1 MSDSK
6 FSFTGLKELRAN
18 LQTLQHHTR
27 EAMVIAAIKHA
38 NRVMDASKQLVPVE
52 TGALMISGEVLEPE
66 ITDSGVSID
75 LVYGT
80 SEPTSNYAIVQ
91 HERLDFNH
99 PLGGQAKYLE
109 QPLLAMADDLTRE
122 LAETAKL

>member
-6 FSFTGLKELRAN
+6 FTFAGLHELQAN
-18 LQTLQHHTR
+18 LQKVQRDTR
-27 EAMVIAAIKHA
+27 ESMILAAVKHA
-38 NRVMDASKQLVPVE
+38 NKVMAESKGLVPIDK
-52 TGALMISGEVLEPE
+52 GPLMISGEVLEPE
-66 ITDSGVSID
+66 VTDAGVTID

-99 PLGGQAKYLE
+99 PNGGQAKYLE

-122 LAETAKL
+122 LAETVKL

>member
-6 FSFTGLKELRAN
+6 FTLTGLRELRAN
-18 LQTLQHHTR
+18 LQAVQRHTK
-27 EAMVIAAIKHA
+27 EAMTLAAVKHA
-38 NRVMDASKQLVPVE
+38 NKVMSASKQLVPVD
-52 TGALMISGEVLEPE
+52 TGALMISGEVLDPVV
-66 ITDSGVSID
+66 TDQDVSVD

-99 PLGGQAKYLE
+99 PNGGQAKYLD
-109 QPLLAMADDLTRE
+109 QPLLAMADDLTTAI
-122 LAETAKL
+122 AETVKL

>member
-1 MSDSK
+1 MANSK
-6 FSFTGLKELRAN
+6 FTFTGLKEMQDN
-18 LQTLQHHTR
+18 LHAVQRRTR
-27 EAMVIAAIKHA
+27 EAMTLAAVKHA
-38 NRVMDASKQLVPVE
+38 NRVMDASGALVPVE

-66 ITDSGVSID
+66 VTDSGVTVD

-99 PLGGQAKYLE
+99 PNGGQAKYLE
-109 QPLLAMADDLTRE
+109 QPLLAMADDLTQE